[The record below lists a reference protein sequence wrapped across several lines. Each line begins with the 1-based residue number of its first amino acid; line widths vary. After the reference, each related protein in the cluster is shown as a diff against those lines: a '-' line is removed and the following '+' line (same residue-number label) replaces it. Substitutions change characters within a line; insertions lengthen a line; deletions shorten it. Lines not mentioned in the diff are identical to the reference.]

1 MCGIAGFFDGRGSA
15 GKERLE
21 ATAQAMAQRLK
32 HRGPDDAGVWADE
45 NVQMALAHR
54 RLSIIDLSA
63 AGHQPMIS
71 ESGRYVIVYNG
82 ESYNFDEIR
91 DEVGKD
97 SVAPAW
103 RGHSD
108 TEVILA
114 AMERWGVEKT
124 IKRINGMFAFAL
136 WDRQGRVLT
145 LARDRIGEKPLYY
158 GWWGQV
164 FLFGSEL
171 KAFRGY
177 PGYSP
182 EIDRD
187 ALALYLRYNY
197 VPAPYSIY
205 KGVKKLPPGTFL
217 SLRFPSAPTAEPEPS
232 PYWSALEAFERGADN
247 PLGLDDET
255 AADMLEGLLRD
266 AVKMRMVSDV
276 PLGAFLSG
284 GVDSSMVVA
293 LMQAQSPRPVKT
305 FTIGFHEE
313 AFNEAKHASEVAKHL
328 GTDHTEMYAS
338 PEDARAVIPDLP
350 AMYCE
355 PFADSSQIP
364 TFLVS
369 RLARSH
375 VTVALSGDGG
385 DELFGGYNRYF
396 WGRSIWNKVGPVP
409 LALRRLVSR
418 GVQSVSPS
426 SWDFLFGLV
435 KGFAPKSLQ
444 EKRFGARAH
453 KLAKIISASKPE
465 EMYKLLISHF
475 SDPAS
480 VVIGSAEPSSL
491 PGNAQ
496 AGRFAGGFAQ
506 KMMLTDTLTYLPDD
520 ILAKVDRASMA
531 VSLEVR
537 VPMLDHRLVEFAARL
552 PPGQKM
558 RGGSGKILLRK
569 TLDRYVPRELIERP
583 KMGFGVPIGSWLR
596 GPLREWAE
604 ALLNEGRLT
613 REGFFNPE
621 PVALRWREHLSG
633 ARDWEYDLWGVLMF
647 QAWLEAGGK

>member
-1 MCGIAGFFDGRGSA
+1 MCGIAGFFDGRGA
-15 GKERLE
+15 TGKERLE
-21 ATAQAMAQRLK
+21 ATAQAMARRLK

-54 RLSIIDLSA
+54 RLSIIDLTA
-63 AGHQPMIS
+63 AGHQPMAS

-82 ESYNFDEIR
+82 ESYNFQEIR
-91 DEVGKD
+91 DEVGQGPA
-97 SVAPAW
+97 APAW

-108 TEVILA
+108 TEAILA
-114 AMERWGVEKT
+114 AIERWGVEKT

-136 WDRQGRVLT
+136 WDRQERVLT

-171 KAFRGY
+171 KSLLAY
-177 PGYSP
+177 PGYPP
-182 EIDRD
+182 EIDRN

-205 KGVKKLPPGTFL
+205 KGIKKLLPGTFL
-217 SLRFPSAPTAEPEPS
+217 SLRFPSGPAETPEPS
-232 PYWSALEAFERGADN
+232 PYWSALEAFQRGADD
-247 PLGLDDET
+247 PLRLDDEM
-255 AADMLEGLLRD
+255 ASGMLDELMRD

-284 GVDSSMVVA
+284 GVDSSLVVA

-313 AFNEAKHASEVAKHL
+313 AFNEAKHASAVARHL

-338 PEDARAVIPDLP
+338 PEDARAVIPGLP

-369 RLARSH
+369 RLARQH

-396 WGRSIWNKVGPVP
+396 WGCSIWDKVGPVP
-409 LALRRLVSR
+409 LVLRRMVSR
-418 GVQSVSPS
+418 GFQSISPS
-426 SWDFLFGLV
+426 AWDSLFGLV
-435 KGFAPKSLQ
+435 KGFAPKNLQ
-444 EKRFGARAH
+444 EKRFGARLH
-453 KLAKIISASKPE
+453 KLAKMISASKPE
-465 EMYKLLISHF
+465 DMYKSLVSHF
-475 SDPAS
+475 NDPSS
-480 VVIGSAEPSSL
+480 VAIGSVEPLSL
-491 PGNAQ
+491 PGDMQ
-496 AGRFAGGFAQ
+496 TGRFAGGFAQ
-506 KMMLTDTLTYLPDD
+506 KMMLNDTLTYLPDD

-552 PPGQKM
+552 PLDQKM
-558 RGGSGKILLRK
+558 RGGNGKILLRK
-569 TLDRYVPRELIERP
+569 TLDRYVTRELIERP

-604 ALLNEGRLT
+604 ALLNEKRLAG
-613 REGFFNPE
+613 EGFFNPG
-621 PVALRWREHLSG
+621 PVTARWREHLSG

>member
-1 MCGIAGFFDGRGSA
+1 MCGIAGFFDGRYSTGA
-15 GKERLE
+15 QGLE
-21 ATAQAMAQRLK
+21 ATAQAMAQCLR
-32 HRGPDDAGVWADE
+32 HRGPDDGGVWVDA
-45 NVQMALAHR
+45 NVPMALAHR

-63 AGHQPMIS
+63 AGHQPMVS

-82 ESYNFDEIR
+82 ESYNFPEIR
-91 DEVGKD
+91 DEVEKD
-97 SVAPAW
+97 SVAHAW

-124 IKRINGMFAFAL
+124 LKRVNGMFAFAL
-136 WDRQGRVLT
+136 WDRQERVLT
-145 LARDRIGEKPLYY
+145 LARDRLGEKPLYY
-158 GWWGQV
+158 GWWGHV
-164 FLFGSEL
+164 FLFASEL
-171 KAFRGY
+171 KALRAY

-205 KGVKKLPPGTFL
+205 RGIKKLPPGTFL
-217 SLRFPSAPTAEPEPS
+217 SLRFPSSPEATPEPS
-232 PYWSALEAFERGADN
+232 PYWSALEAFQRGMDD
-247 PLGLDDET
+247 PLRLDDES
-255 AADMLEGLLRD
+255 AEDMLDRLLRD
-266 AVKMRMVSDV
+266 AVKTRMVSDV
-276 PLGAFLSG
+276 PLGVFLSG
-284 GVDSSMVVA
+284 GVDSSIVA
-293 LMQAQSPRPVKT
+293 AMMQAQSPRPVKT

-313 AFNEAKHASEVAKHL
+313 GFDEAKHAAAVARSL

-338 PEDARAVIPDLP
+338 PEDARAVIPALP

-364 TFLVS
+364 TYLVS
-369 RLARSH
+369 KLARSH

-409 LALRRLVSR
+409 LPLRRMAARVAL
-418 GVQSVSPS
+418 SVSPS
-426 SWDFLFGLV
+426 SWDFFFGLV
-435 KGFAPKSLQ
+435 KGFAPKKLQ
-444 EKRFGARAH
+444 EKRFGARLH

-465 EMYKLLISHF
+465 DMYKLLVSHF
-475 SDPAS
+475 NDPAS
-480 VVIGSAEPSSL
+480 VAIGSEEPLSL
-491 PGNAQ
+491 PADIQ
-496 AGRFAGGFAQ
+496 TGRFNGGLAQ
-506 KMMLTDTLTYLPDD
+506 KMMLADTLSYLPDD

-537 VPMLDHRLVEFAARL
+537 APMLDHRLVEFAARL
-552 PPGQKM
+552 PLTQKM
-558 RGGSGKILLRK
+558 GGDSGKILLRK

-583 KMGFGVPIGSWLR
+583 KMGFGVPIGAWLR

-604 ALLNEGRLT
+604 ALLDEGRLA

-621 PVALRWREHLSG
+621 PVTTRWREHLSG
-633 ARDWEYDLWGVLMF
+633 ARDWEYALWGVLMF
-647 QAWLEAGGK
+647 QAWLEAEGE